1 MDAFRCRR
9 SGCGDLLQYA
19 GSADRGNAGLA
30 ALGCLEQKKYH
41 LILLDIMMPDLDGFG
56 VLEELRK
63 TDAHTPVI
71 FLTARADEVGE
82 GESRKSRKDTKGP

>member
-1 MDAFRCRR
+1 M
-9 SGCGDLLQYA
+9 
-19 GSADRGNAGLA
+19 
-30 ALGCLEQKKYH
+30 
-41 LILLDIMMPDLDGFG
+41 IPDLDGFG

-82 GESRKSRKDTKGP
+82 GEPRKSRKDTKGP